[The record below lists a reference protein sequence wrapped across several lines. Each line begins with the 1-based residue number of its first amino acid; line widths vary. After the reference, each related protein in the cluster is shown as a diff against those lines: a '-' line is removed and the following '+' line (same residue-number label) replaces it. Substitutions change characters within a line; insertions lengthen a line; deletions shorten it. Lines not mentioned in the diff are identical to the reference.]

1 MPPNCQE
8 TDDHAQKILNNLQR
22 GRESRVQ
29 NHSLVIDDLKE
40 LGMFGELSEDHD
52 YVTMPFEDVHRLVT
66 TMKMANVILNERVQ
80 ARRQAKLDDI
90 KTQLDTK
97 HYPNMQALLVELGRA
112 KYELTQNHSFQS
124 MGDFEGIACTLE
136 RSVYIETLLISRAMD
151 WLASRNSERSSDLHR
166 LRVADNGLKRRCAKR
181 TGIAGSPR
189 SARHLDVGGHQALCW
204 CSWR

>member
-1 MPPNCQE
+1 MSLVPPNCQE

-22 GRESRVQ
+22 GRESRIQ
-29 NHSLVIDDLKE
+29 NHSLIIGDLKE

-90 KTQLDTK
+90 KTQLDAK
-97 HYPNMQALLVELGRA
+97 HCLTMQALFVELDRA

-136 RSVYIETLLISRAMD
+136 GSVLFETLLISKAMV
-151 WLASRNSERSSDLHR
+151 WLASLSLDRDLEVR
-166 LRVADNGLKRRCAKR
+166 RGTLSVFCVLRTTSGLLV
-181 TGIAGSPR
+181 TENDS
-189 SARHLDVGGHQALCW
+189 
-204 CSWR
+204 